1 MPVLGDE
8 FVGSDREDDDDGV
21 ERVGEMVDQ
30 YEASNRPV
38 GVLSAHYFSCSS
50 LSLLYMYLY
59 LLTKSGIV
67 VMCINFFI
75 KFIFKYLYLS
85 VI

>member
-38 GVLSAHYFSCSS
+38 GVL
-50 LSLLYMYLY
+50 
-59 LLTKSGIV
+59 
-67 VMCINFFI
+67 
-75 KFIFKYLYLS
+75 
-85 VI
+85 